1 MFKINRKLT
10 AYKIVGKTFGA
21 WLAPLI
27 TGFLLFLMKLIVS
40 AFLFIDKVFFRGARK
55 PNLIQPIVIV
65 GNPRSGTTFL
75 QRYLINSGL
84 GTGSQ
89 LWQLIYP
96 SIILQKIIKPL
107 LPILEKISPA
117 RHHSTA
123 AHKTSLT
130 SIETDDVGLFFRYF
144 DGFFLYGFLF
154 AFAEKDFFKFFDPK
168 QRDTSKRDF
177 DWFESVWAR
186 NTHNN
191 DKPYIGKLFSL
202 STNLPAF
209 QKRFPDSKIL
219 YMIRDPLNVIPSGLS
234 LVTGVLDK
242 RFGFWSLENNIRAK
256 YIHRL
261 YNALIILLKRFHDDW
276 VNNRIDK
283 SRVMIVRYDRMM
295 SDFETL
301 MDDIF
306 LFTNHEP
313 SAALIDEI
321 KNTAENQRS
330 YKSKHKYDLSKFGLS
345 EEKIKKDCKSIY
357 ETFLTE

>member
-40 AFLFIDKVFFRGARK
+40 AFLFIDKVFFRIARK

-96 SIILQKIIKPL
+96 SITLQKIIKPL
-107 LPILEKISPA
+107 LPFLEKISPA

-154 AFAEKDFFKFFDPK
+154 AFAEKDFFTFFDPK

-186 NTHNN
+186 NTHGNN
-191 DKPYIGKLFSL
+191 KP
-202 STNLPAF
+202 
-209 QKRFPDSKIL
+209 
-219 YMIRDPLNVIPSGLS
+219 LS
-234 LVTGVLDK
+234 L
-242 RFGFWSLENNIRAK
+242 
-256 YIHRL
+256 IH
-261 YNALIILLKRFHDDW
+261 I
-276 VNNRIDK
+276 
-283 SRVMIVRYDRMM
+283 
-295 SDFETL
+295 
-301 MDDIF
+301 
-306 LFTNHEP
+306 
-313 SAALIDEI
+313 
-321 KNTAENQRS
+321 
-330 YKSKHKYDLSKFGLS
+330 
-345 EEKIKKDCKSIY
+345 
-357 ETFLTE
+357 